1 MLNETASAVLK
12 TQPRQKTEYS
22 LRSNIAL
29 ASVAIALTLAI
40 IAPLIMLFQSAF
52 FDENQNFVGLENFY
66 NYFGSSALLSSVFNS
81 VWIACTATVITVF
94 IASIYAFALTNVNI
108 KGKGFFKLVAFLP
121 ILAPSLLPSLALV
134 YLFGKQGVFKPLLG
148 DVQIYGPI
156 GILISYCFWLF
167 PAILM
172 LMMVSFRSVDQR
184 LIEASLSLGKNIWKT
199 HYHVTLP
206 AIRYGLISASLVAF
220 IYVLT
225 DFGIPKVIG
234 GSFNMMALDVYKQII
249 GQQNMSM
256 GAVISILLLLPA
268 VFVFIFDRIQ
278 SKRHARFQSFQ
289 TKPYVSARNKKLETV
304 LTLFCGLVS
313 GAILLIILTAVL
325 ASFIQS
331 WPYDLSLT
339 LAHYSFEYVD
349 GGGWA
354 AYFNSIRMALFSTVF
369 GTALIFIVVLLTE
382 RFKAHPFIKNYVQA
396 LVLLPLAVPGLV
408 LGIAYI
414 LFFNQQSNPLNVL
427 YGTMTILVISTIV
440 HYYTVPHLT
449 LTNAIKQIPLQLDQA
464 AETLGTSKWK
474 TFWKVYLPMCFPALC
489 DVSVYIFVNAMTTVS
504 AAIFL
509 YSPDTSLAAVAVLNM
524 DDAGDTVAA
533 VAMSILI
540 LTTSCVVKLIHWLFT
555 RKIMARSQQWRESA
569 H

>member
-12 TQPRQKTEYS
+12 TQPRRKTEYS

-29 ASVAIALTLAI
+29 ASVAIALTLVI
-40 IAPLIMLFQSAF
+40 IAPLIMLFETAF

-66 NYFGSSALLSSVFNS
+66 HYFGSPALLSSVFNS
-81 VWIACTATVITVF
+81 VWVACTATVITVLL
-94 IASIYAFALTNVNI
+94 ASVYAFALTNVNI
-108 KGKGFFKLVAFLP
+108 KGKSFFKLVAFLP

-134 YLFGKQGVFKPLLG
+134 YLFGKQGVLKPLLG
-148 DVQIYGPI
+148 DIQIYGPI

-278 SKRHARFQSFQ
+278 SKRHTRFQAFQ
-289 TKPYVSARNKKLETV
+289 AKPYVSVPNKKLEVV
-304 LTLFCGLVS
+304 LSLFCGLVS
-313 GAILLIILTAVL
+313 GAILLIIFTAVL

-354 AYFNSIRMALFSTVF
+354 AYFNSVRMAIFSTFF
-369 GTALIFIVVLLTE
+369 GTALIFMVALLTE
-382 RFKAHPFIKNYVQA
+382 RFKAHPLIKNYVQA

-474 TFWKVYLPMCFPALC
+474 TFWKVYLPMCFPVLC

>member
-29 ASVAIALTLAI
+29 FVVAIALTLAI
-40 IAPLIMLFQSAF
+40 VAPLIMLFESAF
-52 FDENQNFVGLENFY
+52 FDENQNFVGLDNFY
-66 NYFGSSALLSSVFNS
+66 NYFGSPALLSSVFNS

-94 IASIYAFALTNVNI
+94 LASIYAFALTNVNI

-134 YLFGKQGVFKPLLG
+134 YLFGKQGVFKSLLG

-184 LIEASLSLGKNIWKT
+184 LIEASLSLGKNVWKT

-249 GQQNMSM
+249 GQQNMNM

-278 SKRHARFQSFQ
+278 SKRHARFQAFQ
-289 TKPYVSARNKKLETV
+289 TKPYISARNKKLETV

-313 GAILLIILTAVL
+313 GSILLIIFTAVL

-339 LAHYSFEYVD
+339 LVHYSFEYVD

-369 GTALIFIVVLLTE
+369 GTALIFMVALLTE
-382 RFKAHPFIKNYVQA
+382 RFKAHSLIKNYVQA

-427 YGTMTILVISTIV
+427 YGTMIILVISTIV

-464 AETLGTSKWK
+464 AQTLGTSKWK

-569 H
+569 Q

>member
-1 MLNETASAVLK
+1 MLNEAASAVLK
-12 TQPRQKTEYS
+12 TQPRRKTEYS
-22 LRSNIAL
+22 LRSNVAL
-29 ASVAIALTLAI
+29 AAVAIALTLAI
-40 IAPLIMLFQSAF
+40 IAPLMMLFETAF

-66 NYFGSSALLSSVFNS
+66 NYFDSPALLSSVFNS
-81 VWIACTATVITVF
+81 VWVACAATIITVF
-94 IASIYAFALTNVNI
+94 LASIYAFALTNVNI

-148 DVQIYGPI
+148 DIQIYGPI

-249 GQQNMSM
+249 GLQNMSM

-278 SKRHARFQSFQ
+278 SKRHARFQAFQ
-289 TKPYVSARNKKLETV
+289 TKPYVSASNKKLEVV
-304 LTLFCGLVS
+304 LSIFCGLVS
-313 GAILLIILTAVL
+313 GSILLIIFTAVL

-354 AYFNSIRMALFSTVF
+354 AYFNSVRMALFSTVF
-369 GTALIFIVVLLTE
+369 GTALIFMVALLTE
-382 RFKAHPFIKNYVQA
+382 RFKAHPLIKNYVQA

-464 AETLGTSKWK
+464 AQTLGTSKWK